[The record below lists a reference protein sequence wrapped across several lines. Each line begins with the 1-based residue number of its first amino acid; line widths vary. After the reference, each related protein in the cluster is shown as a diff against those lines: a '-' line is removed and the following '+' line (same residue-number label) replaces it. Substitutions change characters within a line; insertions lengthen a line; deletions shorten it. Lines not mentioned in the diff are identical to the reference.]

1 MGSRYSNHSGQ
12 IWKSN
17 LSKHGFQSAYGS
29 QIMCVTIGYHI
40 GAFRHVKSTHRTRLS
55 RDKKRDK
62 FVTGDFAFLSQ
73 CNNCGMDRIRLKRCT
88 KTLCIMGNQ
97 YWVLASW
104 YTQVLLPWQIRWQIR
119 WQICHRRI
127 GRPDLGLL
135 RVEDSK
141 MHHIYTKVSVG
152 NLLDQ
157 SCAHDKALNAKTHF
171 CHRFWPPRLQIASD
185 RPLRWKIFLQN
196 LIWFWKLRLPACQN
210 IKH

>member
-1 MGSRYSNHSGQ
+1 MSSRYSTHSGQ

-73 CNNCGMDRIRLKRCT
+73 CNNCGMDRIRLKRCP

-97 YWVLASW
+97 YWVLVSW
-104 YTQVLLPWQIRWQIR
+104 YAQVLLPWQIRWQIR

-135 RVEDSK
+135 RVD
-141 MHHIYTKVSVG
+141 
-152 NLLDQ
+152 
-157 SCAHDKALNAKTHF
+157 
-171 CHRFWPPRLQIASD
+171 W
-185 RPLRWKIFLQN
+185 LQN
-196 LIWFWKLRLPACQN
+196 ASCLHKSIGRKPFGPVRCSWKASECKNSFLSPILASEAPNRLW
-210 IKH
+210 